1 MKQKQLIILVVAAIV
16 LAVFTYFVN
25 RSHDDAWRDGGQT
38 GGATLLPAD
47 FDSANICQ
55 VTLQSADKSITLEKK
70 DDGWKVKDRFGYPAN
85 FAELKEF
92 MYDLTET
99 RIAQTMTVDESQRG
113 DLRLVPGQG
122 AVTVTLADQNGQ
134 ALQTLVFGKKIE
146 KESDQ
151 PQMPGMMGMG
161 GGAIPVGRYLEL
173 ADNRVITTNHT
184 FGLVDEPASFWLDKE
199 FFKITDLKSATLSEN
214 GEPLWSVSRDLK
226 TADFTLLADIPADK
240 EQDNTKLNSIK
251 SAFSW
256 IRFND
261 VADPA
266 AKPEDIGMDKPK
278 VLTALDFDGFV
289 YAIRLGAQVNGKQYL
304 SLNVEWKGDL
314 TRIPA
319 ADEKPEDKERLDA
332 EFTRKVK
339 EKQDK
344 AKELND
350 RLSPWTY
357 EVGTYALS
365 NVSKTLA
372 ELLKDKPK
380 PEPEKSADADAG
392 DKDKP
397 AADVETGKPAA
408 EAVAAPAEKKE

>member
-16 LAVFTYFVN
+16 LAVFAYFVN
-25 RSHDDAWRDGGQT
+25 RSHDDVWQDGGQT
-38 GGATLLPAD
+38 GGATILPAD
-47 FDSANICQ
+47 FDSASINQ
-55 VTLQSADKSITLEKK
+55 VTLRSADKSITLEKK
-70 DDGWKVKDRFGYPAN
+70 DDGWKVKDRYGYPAN

-99 RIAQTMTVDESQRG
+99 RIAQNITVDETQRG
-113 DLRLVPGQG
+113 DLHLVPDQG
-122 AVTVTLADQNGQ
+122 AVTVTLADQDGN

-146 KESDQ
+146 KDSGQ
-151 PQMPGMMGMG
+151 PQMPSMMGMG

-173 ADNRVITTNHT
+173 PDHRVITTNHT
-184 FGLVDEPASFWLDKE
+184 FGLVDEPVSFWLDKE
-199 FFKITDLKSATLSEN
+199 FFKISDLKNATLSEN

-226 TADFTLLADIPADK
+226 TADFTLLAEIPADK
-240 EQDNTKLNSIK
+240 EIDNTRLNSIK

-266 AKPEDIGMDKPK
+266 AKPEDIGMDKQK
-278 VLTALDFDGFV
+278 VLTAMDFDGFV
-289 YAIRLGAQVNGKQYL
+289 YTIRFGATVNGKQYL

-314 TRIPA
+314 TRIPP
-319 ADEKPEDKERLDA
+319 ADEKPEDKDRLDA
-332 EFTRKVK
+332 EFSRKIK
-339 EKQDK
+339 EKQNK

-365 NVSKTLA
+365 NVNKTLA

-380 PEPEKSADADAG
+380 PAPAEE
-392 DKDKP
+392 KP
-397 AADVETGKPAA
+397 AAEEEKPAA
-408 EAVAAPAEKKE
+408 EAKPEG